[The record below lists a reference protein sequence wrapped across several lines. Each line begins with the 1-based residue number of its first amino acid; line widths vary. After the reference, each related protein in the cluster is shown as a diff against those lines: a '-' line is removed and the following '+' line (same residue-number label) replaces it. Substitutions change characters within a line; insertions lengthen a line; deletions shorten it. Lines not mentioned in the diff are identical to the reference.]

1 MEKWDGKVT
10 ILPTVSSIPAI
21 AANGPEVTSETD
33 DQTITH
39 WQQIENIPF

>member
-21 AANGPEVTSETD
+21 AVKWSKEVTSETD
-33 DQTITH
+33 DQTS
-39 WQQIENIPF
+39 PGSR